1 MNIPLKR
8 WTIYTREACG
18 YCDMAKAEL
27 KRLGIEYTIVEQND
41 NTIKELSEKLNKSM
55 FTYPQI
61 FTEEGKSVGGF
72 DNLLD
77 YTEQMD

>member
-1 MNIPLKR
+1 M

-27 KRLGIEYTIVEQND
+27 KRLGI
-41 NTIKELSEKLNKSM
+41 KELSEKLNKPRY
-55 FTYPQI
+55 TYPQI

-77 YTEQMD
+77 YTEHMD

>member
-1 MNIPLKR
+1 M
-8 WTIYTREACG
+8 WTIYTRKACG

-27 KRLGIEYTIVEQND
+27 DRLGIKYSIIEQNQH
-41 NTIKELSEKLNKSM
+41 TITELSEKINKTM

-61 FTEEGKSVGGF
+61 FNEEDKSIGGF

>member
-1 MNIPLKR
+1 M
-8 WTIYTREACG
+8 WTIYTRQACG

-27 KRLGIEYTIVEQND
+27 KRLGIEYTIIEQSAD
-41 NTIKELSEKLNKSM
+41 TIKELTEKLDRTK